1 MSNDTLFLT
10 PEIYQYLQTFSL
22 RESSTLAELRQE
34 TNKTD
39 AAVMM
44 TSPEQVQLMALLIK
58 LMKAKRVLEIGT
70 FTGHGTLAMA
80 EALPEDG
87 KVITCDLDNRWCYIS
102 HDFWQQSGLMG
113 KIEQRLGNAVNTV
126 KQLLT
131 EGYRY
136 SFDFIFIDADK
147 ENYDHYYETG
157 LKLLRSGGLIAIDNV
172 LWGGAVADEEDQR
185 PSTVALRELNK
196 KLLSDKRV
204 CLSMVPIGD
213 GLTLA
218 LKR

>member
-87 KVITCDLDNRWCYIS
+87 KVITCDLDNR
-102 HDFWQQSGLMG
+102 
-113 KIEQRLGNAVNTV
+113 
-126 KQLLT
+126 
-131 EGYRY
+131 
-136 SFDFIFIDADK
+136 
-147 ENYDHYYETG
+147 
-157 LKLLRSGGLIAIDNV
+157 
-172 LWGGAVADEEDQR
+172 
-185 PSTVALRELNK
+185 
-196 KLLSDKRV
+196 
-204 CLSMVPIGD
+204 
-213 GLTLA
+213 
-218 LKR
+218 